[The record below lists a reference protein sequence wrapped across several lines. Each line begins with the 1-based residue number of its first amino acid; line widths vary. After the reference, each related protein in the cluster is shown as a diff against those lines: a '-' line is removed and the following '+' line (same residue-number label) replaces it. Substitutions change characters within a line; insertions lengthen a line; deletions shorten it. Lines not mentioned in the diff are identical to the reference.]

1 MLNQAP
7 RDRQR
12 LAELLAISEEQLGYI
27 TNAEPGSGLL
37 RYGGTL
43 IPFVNRFP
51 KGKIYD
57 QITTKP
63 GEGGKFT

>member
-1 MLNQAP
+1 M
-7 RDRQR
+7 
-12 LAELLAISEEQLGYI
+12 
-27 TNAEPGSGLL
+27 TNAEPVSWLL
-37 RYGGTL
+37 GYGGRL